1 MITWYIDDLNEYQF
15 YITDLWREWY
25 VPKFNDMFMVV
36 DEPYLEIHW
45 MDTEKG
51 PGGSSRM
58 IRMDY
63 RDVVDGYSGYVS
75 NPSSA
80 QDLKDQID
88 VMRVSAFN
96 QGGGDILTAKAQLI
110 SHDGVSDTILA
121 GGVNES
127 VLIRNDSTA
136 TGLDWV
142 AKSNIVA
149 GGLTANDTES
159 LDLTLTGSVLTGR
172 VKKINLPP
180 VSASQYNP
188 IDNTTAHFNNTGIL
202 AQNAAA
208 NLRNIYPP
216 AGILMGVHLDMV
228 ATATTGSG
236 ENITMNV
243 RVNDTTNYLIATV
256 GSTALVRVFE
266 NLAMN
271 GGAGI
276 AFNGTTD
283 FYCYQMV
290 NPLNYVTNPSAVG
303 IQGYTIYYI
312 T

>member
-1 MITWYIDDLNEYQF
+1 
-15 YITDLWREWY
+15 
-25 VPKFNDMFMVV
+25 MVV

-75 NPSSA
+75 NPTSA

-88 VMRVSAFN
+88 VMRVSAFGG
-96 QGGGDILTAKAQLI
+96 GGGDLLTSKADLL

-121 GGVNES
+121 GGTNEYILS
-127 VLIRNDSTA
+127 RNDTES
-136 TGLDWV
+136 TGLEWIS
-142 AKSNIVA
+142 KSAIVA

-159 LDLTLTGSVLTGR
+159 LDLTLTGAVLTGR

-180 VSASQYNP
+180 VSASQWNP
-188 IDNTTAHFNNTGIL
+188 LDGTTVVFNNTGTL

-216 AGILMGVHLDMV
+216 AGILMGVHLDM
-228 ATATTGSG
+228 TSTSTTGSN
-236 ENITMNV
+236 ENISIYV
-243 RVNDTTNYLIATV
+243 RVNDTTDYLIATV
-256 GSTALVRVFE
+256 GSTALVRIFE
-266 NLAMN
+266 NMAMN
-271 GGAGI
+271 AGAGI
-276 AFNGTTD
+276 TFNGTTD
-283 FYCYQMV
+283 FYCYKVV
-290 NPLNYVTNPSAVG
+290 NPTYATNPAASG
-303 IQGYTIYYI
+303 FQGYTNYYI

>member
-1 MITWYIDDLNEYQF
+1 MITWFIDDFNEYQF

-75 NPSSA
+75 NPTSA

-88 VMRVSAFN
+88 VMRVSGFGG
-96 QGGGDILTAKAQLI
+96 GGGDLLTAKADLL

-121 GGVNES
+121 GGTNEYILS
-127 VLIRNDSTA
+127 RDNTES
-136 TGLDWV
+136 TGLKWI
-142 AKSNIVA
+142 AKTAVVD
-149 GGLTANDTES
+149 GGISVTDTDT
-159 LDLTLTGSVLTGR
+159 LDLTKTGSDISGR
-172 VKKINLPP
+172 VLALNLAP

-188 IDNTTAHFNNTGIL
+188 LDNTTAHFNNTGIL

-208 NLRNIYPP
+208 NLRSIYPP
-216 AGILMGVHLDMV
+216 AGVLMGVHIDMV
-228 ATATTGSG
+228 ATSTTGSG
-236 ENITMNV
+236 ENVSLYV
-243 RVNDTTNYLIATV
+243 RVNDTTDYLIATV

-276 AFNGTTD
+276 TFNGTTD
-283 FYCYQMV
+283 FYCYKIQ

-303 IQGYTIYYI
+303 FQGWVNFKRA
-312 T
+312 